1 MSEAKDE
8 QGLAQEA
15 IETYTKAL
23 EINPDYGFAYYNI
36 GVTKQRLKDKAG
48 ACDAFKKALNAGYQ
62 EAATFVDECK

>member
-23 EINPDYGFAYYNI
+23 EINPDYGLAYYNM
-36 GVTKQRLKDKAG
+36 GVAKQRLKDKAG
-48 ACDAFKKALNAGYQ
+48 TCDAFKKALSAGYQ
-62 EAATFVDECK
+62 EAAPFAAECK